1 MDNALVRI
9 MGIRI
14 TNLKNVSS
22 GEISFTN
29 DQENSN
35 ANMLGLFGQNGSG
48 KTVLM
53 EALEILKY
61 VLSGKSVP
69 SRYVDYI
76 SVDTEYA
83 HLTFEFLIQFENK
96 KIEVFYE
103 FSLGKEQ
110 DSSDGSYRICIFDE
124 ILDRKSVV

>member
-48 KTVLM
+48 KTVLID
-53 EALEILKY
+53 ALEI
-61 VLSGKSVP
+61 
-69 SRYVDYI
+69 
-76 SVDTEYA
+76 
-83 HLTFEFLIQFENK
+83 
-96 KIEVFYE
+96 
-103 FSLGKEQ
+103 
-110 DSSDGSYRICIFDE
+110 
-124 ILDRKSVV
+124 

>member
-48 KTVLM
+48 KTSFI
-53 EALEILKY
+53 EALSILKG
-61 VLSGKSVP
+61 LMAGASVP
-69 SRYVDYI
+69 SV
-76 SVDTEYA
+76 YA
-83 HLTFEFLIQFENK
+83 DCVAVGKDFAKLEF
-96 KIEVFYE
+96 VFS
-103 FSLGKEQ
+103 SLEDQ
-110 DSSDGSYRICIFDE
+110 SHVVPT
-124 ILDRKSVV
+124 LDRFDALSGLPTEIEAR

>member
-35 ANMLGLFGQNGSG
+35 ANMLGLFAQNGSG
-48 KTVLM
+48 KTVLID
-53 EALEILKY
+53 ALEILKY

-83 HLTFEFLIQFENK
+83 HLTFEFLI
-96 KIEVFYE
+96 
-103 FSLGKEQ
+103 
-110 DSSDGSYRICIFDE
+110 
-124 ILDRKSVV
+124 